1 MKLSTKFV
9 CFPALIAFWL
19 CFAVTA
25 SSDHT
30 PPNESLEQAELTAK
44 NTAKQWD
51 AASARRALELY
62 LNLANQWK
70 ELHRFDRQAEALR
83 EAAKLQLMLGNAK
96 DAVDALETALN
107 VENNNPAGKAE
118 TRAQLSLVALESG
131 DNRKSKDY
139 YLEAIALAE
148 SSNNI
153 KAQARAYFSASEF
166 LYLQRSVHESNEYA
180 RRSLELFKR
189 AGDLA
194 GQAQTLVSLAYLE
207 MAHSKPTEGLVY
219 AQEAL
224 SIYQNLQDKRGQA
237 FALIAIGHLQTTRDE
252 SQSALNSY
260 LAAEKLFPGDVNLT
274 EKAMLLNGIGAVF
287 EDYGEWRRSLHYR
300 QKAFALYDKIRHE
313 PGKMATIPSLAK
325 LSRLTGDLTAAVEY
339 LKQGEVLANK
349 LNDDTHRG
357 YIWKEFGNI
366 YCANN
371 SYEEAAEYYQRALK
385 VSEKVNFKKN
395 VALLLNHLGTVY
407 ERQGKTELARRNYL
421 TALEHNRNTNSK
433 FPEAET
439 LFHLAQL
446 DASQDRLD
454 SALTQIED
462 SLKIT
467 ESLRG
472 DVANQRLR
480 RTYLSQVFERY
491 EFYIALLMQMHGRFP
506 QEGYDV
512 RALQASERTRARTL
526 IEFLRASGIDLTQG
540 VEPQLRQR
548 EKEARSRLNLKADS
562 LTNLLSIGSHE
573 GQIEKVNREIEELT
587 AEYEE
592 IRAEIKVKASPQS
605 LLNHPAEF
613 DVRKFQS
620 EILDDQTV
628 LLEFSLGREK
638 SFLWL
643 VSRSGVQTIVLPPQA
658 EIDERVRRLL
668 GLLNER
674 ELKAGEELEAHQQRL
689 MKAEADYGREAQ
701 ELSYILLKPVAGELK
716 GKRLLVVADG
726 SLHYLPLAALPSPSS
741 ETNTPLVVE
750 HEIVYQPSASTLLL
764 INNTAAP
771 AIENP
776 KSILAFA
783 DPIFSPHDERL
794 NGQKA
799 GNKDESLLSQFTALF
814 RSDGDLNDTDAPDKS
829 LARLR
834 ASQREAD
841 SIAKIAG
848 AENAKIISGEA
859 ASRESVFAAEIAD
872 YRIIHFATHSLMNE
886 EHPEMTGIAMSR
898 YDKNGQQREGF
909 VRLNDI
915 YDLKLSAD
923 LVVLSSCNSGIG
935 KEIRGEGIIG
945 LTRGFLQAGSK
956 SVLASAWKVEDNATA
971 ELMEKFYAALLTEKL
986 TPPQA
991 LRKAQIQ
998 MRQHPRWQSPFFW
1011 AAFTVQGEY
1020 RRPITPV
1027 AAPAVFNATLYS
1039 FSLPG
1044 GAIILASLGLFFFFR
1059 RRKNKR

>member
-1 MKLSTKFV
+1 MKLSTKFASV
-9 CFPALIAFWL
+9 LLLTALWFGS
-19 CFAVTA
+19 AVTV
-25 SSDHT
+25 SSNQT
-30 PPNESLEQAELTAK
+30 PPNELLEKEELTAI

-51 AASARRALELY
+51 AASARRALELH
-62 LNLANQWK
+62 LNIANQWK
-70 ELHRFDRQAEALR
+70 ELQRSDRQAGALR

-96 DAVDALETALN
+96 EAANALESALN
-107 VENNNPAGKAE
+107 AENNNPAGKAE
-118 TRAQLSLVALESG
+118 TLAQLSLVALETG
-131 DNRKSKDY
+131 DNQKSKDY
-139 YLEAIALAE
+139 YLEAITLAE
-148 SSNNI
+148 AANDI

-166 LYLQRSVHESNEYA
+166 LYLQRSLHESSDYA
-180 RRSLELFKR
+180 RRSLELFKQ
-189 AGDLA
+189 AGDLS
-194 GQAQTLVSLAYLE
+194 GQAQALASLAYLE

-224 SIYQNLQDKRGQA
+224 SIYQKLEDKRGQA

-252 SQSALNSY
+252 SQSALNAY

-274 EKAMLLNGIGAVF
+274 EKAMLFNGIGAVY
-287 EDYGEWRRSLHYR
+287 EDYGEWRRSLRYR

-325 LSRLTGDLTAAVEY
+325 LSRLAGDLTAAVEH
-339 LKQGEVLANK
+339 LKQGEVLAQK
-349 LNDDTHRG
+349 LNDDIHRALV
-357 YIWKEFGNI
+357 WKEFGNI
-366 YCANN
+366 QFADG
-371 SYEEAAEYYQRALK
+371 SYQKAAEYYERALK
-385 VSEKVNFKKN
+385 ASEKVNFKKN

-407 ERQGKTELARRNYL
+407 ERQGKNELARRSYL
-421 TALEHNRNTNSK
+421 TALEHNRNTQSK

-439 LFHLAQL
+439 LFHLARL
-446 DASQDRLD
+446 DASQNRLD
-454 SALTQIED
+454 AALRQIED
-462 SLKIT
+462 ALKIT

-480 RTYLSQVFERY
+480 RTYLSQVFDRY

-526 IEFLRASGIDLTQG
+526 MELLRASGIDLTQG

-548 EKEARSRLNLKADS
+548 EKEVRSRLNLKADS
-562 LTNLLSIGSHE
+562 LTNLLNIGSHE
-573 GQIEKVNREIEELT
+573 GQVEKLNREIEELT

-592 IRAEIKVKASPQS
+592 IRAEIKVKGSPQS
-605 LLNHPAEF
+605 LLNQPNEF
-613 DVRKFQS
+613 DVRRFQN

-643 VSRSGVQTIVLPPQA
+643 VGRECIKTIVLPPQA
-658 EIDERVRRLL
+658 EIDNRVRRLL
-668 GLLNER
+668 GLLGER
-674 ELKAGEELEAHQQRL
+674 DLKPGEDLEAHQQRSAT
-689 MKAEADYGREAQ
+689 AEADYGREAQ
-701 ELSYILLKPVAGELK
+701 ELSDILLKPVANDLK

-726 SLHYLPLAALPSPSS
+726 SLHYLPFAGLPSPSG
-741 ETNTPLVVE
+741 ETNTPLIVE

-764 INNTAAP
+764 INDTAAP

-794 NGQKA
+794 SGQRA
-799 GNKDESLLSQFTALF
+799 GNRDESLLSQFTALF
-814 RSDGDLNDTDAPDKS
+814 RGDSDLTETDAPDKS

-834 ASQREAD
+834 ASQKEAD
-841 SIAKIAG
+841 SIVKIAG

-859 ASRESVFAAEIAD
+859 ASRESVFAAEIGD

-886 EHPEMTGIAMSR
+886 ENPEMTGIAMSR

-915 YDLKLSAD
+915 YDLRLSAD

-971 ELMEKFYAALLTEKL
+971 GLMEKFYAALLNEKL

-991 LRKAQIQ
+991 LRKAQIE
-998 MRQHPRWQSPFFW
+998 MSKNLHWHSPFYW

-1027 AAPAVFNATLYS
+1027 PAPAFFAAGFYS
-1039 FSLPG
+1039 SLLPG
-1044 GAIILASLGLFFFFR
+1044 GAIILASLGVFFWLR
-1059 RRKNKR
+1059 NRKNKR